1 MMRDP
6 NPKIVGISLKILE
19 NILDDLKS
27 SEGQLVNLISVVIEK
42 LGDQKISIRQ
52 MVAKVIKELI
62 VSMLIILEKNR
73 QRNLDSRTFGKYPQ
87 EHQYIPQRR
96 NTRHYSYHL

>member
-1 MMRDP
+1 M
-6 NPKIVGISLKILE
+6 L
-19 NILDDLKS
+19 
-27 SEGQLVNLISVVIEK
+27 NLISVVIEK

-73 QRNLDSRTFGKYPQ
+73 KRHMDSGTSGKHPQ
-87 EHQYIPQRR
+87 EH
-96 NTRHYSYHL
+96 